1 VKAEIKSSEEE
12 EDDEEEED
20 SPIPGELD
28 NPENEL

>member
-1 VKAEIKSSEEE
+1 MKAEIKSSEEE